1 MFNWKKINIY
11 VEPSVRIVTVMAKIY
26 DKEGIHPNEQKLIF
40 NDVYLN
46 KYKTL
51 SDYKIQRGDT
61 LYLNNISNNMN
72 LIIKLLTRTII
83 LDNIEPLDTIEN
95 VIPKIYDK
103 EGIPP
108 DQQRFIYAGR
118 KLEENRT
125 LADYNIKKDST
136 LHLILKLKG

>member
-1 MFNWKKINIY
+1 
-11 VEPSVRIVTVMAKIY
+11 MAKIY

-103 EGIPP
+103 DGIPP
-108 DQQRFIYAGR
+108 DQQKFIYAGR

-125 LADYNIKKDST
+125 LADYNIKKDTT